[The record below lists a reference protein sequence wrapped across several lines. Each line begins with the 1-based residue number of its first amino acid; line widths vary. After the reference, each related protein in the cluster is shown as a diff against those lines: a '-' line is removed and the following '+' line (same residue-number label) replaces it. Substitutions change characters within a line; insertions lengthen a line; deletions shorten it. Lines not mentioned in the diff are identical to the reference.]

1 MCEDPDNPGR
11 RALFRQAAGTAAAA
25 GVLSGG
31 AATEAQAQGNPAAGP
46 APGTGSAQAVF
57 FSGEE
62 YACVAAIVDTFLP
75 KDEVGPGGVELG
87 VVDFIDRQLAGAHG
101 AAARRY
107 MQGPFASGTAEQGSQ
122 LALTPAD
129 FYRIGL
135 ADLDAHCRAT
145 RGGQRFADLAP
156 AARNE
161 VLHAIRDGKLALPG
175 VPARAFLSQ
184 LFNDSVEGYF
194 SDPIYGGN
202 RGKGSW
208 KMMGFPGPFRVY
220 SDEIGKN
227 RDRKFVAE
235 PRSIADLT

>member
-1 MCEDPDNPGR
+1 MSEETKNSGR
-11 RALFRQAAGTAAAA
+11 RAFFRQAAGTVAAA
-25 GVLSGG
+25 GVLSG
-31 AATEAQAQGNPAAGP
+31 AAPAQAQGTASAGP
-46 APGTGSAQAVF
+46 GSGSGSAHAVF

-75 KDEVGPGGVELG
+75 KDDVGPGGVELG
-87 VVDFIDRQLAGAHG
+87 VVDFIDRQLAGAYG

-107 MQGPFASGTAEQGSQ
+107 MQGPFAAGTAEQGSQ

-145 RGGQRFADLAP
+145 RGGQRFAELAP

-161 VLHAIRDGKLALPG
+161 VLHAIRDGKVSLPG
-175 VPARAFLSQ
+175 VPARPFLSQ
-184 LFNDSVEGYF
+184 LFNDAVEGYF
-194 SDPIYGGN
+194 ADPIYGGN

-208 KMMGFPGPFRVY
+208 KMIGFPGPFRIY
-220 SDEIGKN
+220 SDDIGKH
-227 RDRKFVAE
+227 RGRKYIAE